1 MPRRPPPIAR
11 AKRHLIPTPPPQ
23 AIETVTDPAYLRKVP
38 LDYRAS
44 QPIDFYPARPE
55 KIEGDILEIGPG
67 RGDFLMTTAQEHPEL
82 RFVAVELGKKR
93 HAKLIQR
100 SQKRDLKNVLLILS
114 DARVALPKFFDP
126 ATFTSVV
133 VLFPDP
139 WPKRRHAFNRLLQP
153 DFLTEIARVLKPGGH
168 LYVKSD
174 VEAYIGW
181 VRQQVGHLP
190 QYRVVEDR
198 WPWGSVDGQDGKTLS
213 LFADRQTGFGY
224 GIHSLCLERV
234 AEGS

>member
-1 MPRRPPPIAR
+1 MPRRPPPVSR
-11 AKRHLIPTPPPQ
+11 AKRHLVPKPPPQ
-23 AIETVTDPAYLRKVP
+23 VIGTVSDPNYSRKVP

-44 QPIDFYPARPE
+44 QPIDFYPSKPE
-55 KIEGDILEIGPG
+55 RIEADILEIGPG
-67 RGDFLMTTAQEHPEL
+67 RGDFLMTTAQQHPEL

-93 HAKLIQR
+93 HAKLIER
-100 SQKRDLKNVLLILS
+100 SQKRNLQNVLLILS
-114 DARVALPKFFDP
+114 DARVALPKFFDA
-126 ATFTSVV
+126 ATVSSVV

-153 DFLTEIARVLKPGGH
+153 DFLIEIARVLRPGGH

-174 VEAYIGW
+174 VEAYLMW
-181 VRQQVGHLP
+181 VRQQVAQLP
-190 QYRVVEDR
+190 QYRIVEDR
-198 WPWGSVDGQDGKTLS
+198 WPWGPVDGQDGKTLS

-234 AEGS
+234 AKGS

>member
-1 MPRRPPPIAR
+1 
-11 AKRHLIPTPPPQ
+11 
-23 AIETVTDPAYLRKVP
+23 
-38 LDYRAS
+38 
-44 QPIDFYPARPE
+44 
-55 KIEGDILEIGPG
+55 
-67 RGDFLMTTAQEHPEL
+67 MTTAQQHPEL
-82 RFVAVELGKKR
+82 KLVAVELGKKR

-114 DARVALPKFFDP
+114 DARVALPKFFDS

-153 DFLTEIARVLKPGGH
+153 DFLIEIARVLKPGGH

-174 VEAYIGW
+174 VEAYLVW
-181 VRQQVGHLP
+181 VSQQVAQLH
-190 QYRVVEDR
+190 QFRIVEDR
-198 WPWGSVDGQDGKTLS
+198 WPWGSVDGQDGRTLS

-234 AEGS
+234 ESA